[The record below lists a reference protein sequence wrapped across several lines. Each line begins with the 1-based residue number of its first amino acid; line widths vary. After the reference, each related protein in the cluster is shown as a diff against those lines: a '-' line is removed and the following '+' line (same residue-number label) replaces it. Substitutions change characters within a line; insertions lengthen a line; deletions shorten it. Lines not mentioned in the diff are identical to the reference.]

1 MFVHQQVIRRQPH
14 HFILI
19 ESKYSHFLCLQEEAG
34 TIPARILGS
43 IHYLLLQLL
52 RGVTQGVL
60 QGVLQGVMQGVLQG
74 VMQGVLKGVHSG
86 MAQRTE

>member
-19 ESKYSHFLCLQEEAG
+19 ESKYLHFLCLQEEAG

-52 RGVTQGVL
+52 RGV
-60 QGVLQGVMQGVLQG
+60 MQGVLQG

-86 MAQRTE
+86 MAQRKE

>member
-1 MFVHQQVIRRQPH
+1 MFFVDHQQVIRHQPH

-43 IHYLLLQLL
+43 RIHYLLLQLL
-52 RGVTQGVL
+52 RGV
-60 QGVLQGVMQGVLQG
+60 MQGVP
-74 VMQGVLKGVHSG
+74 KGVHSG
-86 MAQRTE
+86 IAQRKE

>member
-19 ESKYSHFLCLQEEAG
+19 ESKYLHFLCLQEEAG

-52 RGVTQGVL
+52 RGVMQGVL
-60 QGVLQGVMQGVLQG
+60 QGG

-86 MAQRTE
+86 MAQRKE

>member
-19 ESKYSHFLCLQEEAG
+19 ESKYLHFLCLQEEAG

-60 QGVLQGVMQGVLQG
+60 QRVMQGVLQG